1 MKKHLLNVVAATLGL
16 WIASVVVP
24 GVSIALL
31 PDTGV
36 FGFPLTAVWELFLLL
51 GIILGFLNFFIKPI
65 LKALTLP
72 LEILTLGLFSLVINV
87 ILVWLL
93 DVMFKEVTI
102 PLIYPL
108 VFTSLIVWA
117 LNFVLTLLIKE

>member
-1 MKKHLLNVVAATLGL
+1 MKKLLLNVVAATLGL